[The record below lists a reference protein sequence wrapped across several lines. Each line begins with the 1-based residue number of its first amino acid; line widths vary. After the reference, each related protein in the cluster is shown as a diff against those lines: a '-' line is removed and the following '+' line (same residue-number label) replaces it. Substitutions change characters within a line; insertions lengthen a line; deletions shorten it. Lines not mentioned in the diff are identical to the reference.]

1 MEIQVTF
8 SERRNRI
15 ELLKQFYQSLVRMG
29 QLVTT
34 VINCTFKVFL

>member
-15 ELLKQFYQSLVRMG
+15 ELLLILSKPGMG